1 MISPPTAEKKEAVRK
16 YNKKYMKNS
25 LLSENKNILVFGGAG
40 FIGSHLCE
48 ALVKQGD
55 NVVCVDNFISSD
67 VENIKSLLEFPNF
80 EFIRHDINL
89 PLEPESLPELVKFK
103 VEVFGFHEIYNFACP
118 TSAKEYTKLPVE
130 TATSN
135 SVGVINSL
143 ELARKYKAKYFLA
156 STAAVYGQAPD
167 DYQPVKEDYYG
178 LLDFLG
184 PRACYN
190 EGKRFAETLVTTYRD
205 FYKLDVRIARIFSTY
220 GPRMLEHSGR
230 RIPDYIQEA
239 LNKNEVTIAGDEK
252 LAYSFCYITDM
263 VQGVL
268 ALMNSE
274 VKEPV
279 NLGAEQVYT
288 LTAIA
293 EKIIKLLDVDA
304 PIKYKEG
311 FAYLNQ
317 PAVPNINKA
326 KTELSWFPLVSIEDG
341 LQETINYLR
350 AKSMSYQPFL
360 KK

>member
-1 MISPPTAEKKEAVRK
+1 
-16 YNKKYMKNS
+16 MKNS
-25 LLSENKNILVFGGAG
+25 ILSENKNILVLGGAG

-48 ALVKQGD
+48 ALVKQGH
-55 NVVCVDNFISSD
+55 NVVCVDNFVSSD
-67 VENIKSLLEFPNF
+67 VENIKGLLEFPNF
-80 EFIRHDINL
+80 EFIRHDVNL
-89 PLEPESLPELVKFK
+89 VLEPETLPELVKFK

-130 TATSN
+130 TAVSN

-167 DYQPVKEDYYG
+167 NYQPVKEDYYG

-239 LNKNEVTIAGDEK
+239 LNNNEVVIAGDEK

-263 VQGVL
+263 VQGIL
-268 ALMNSE
+268 ALMNSD
-274 VKEPV
+274 VKDPV
-279 NLGAEQVYT
+279 NLGDEQVYT

-293 EKIIKLLDVDA
+293 EKIIKLLNVEA

-317 PAVPNINKA
+317 PAVPNIEKA
-326 KTELSWFPLVSIEDG
+326 KTELNWFPLVPIEEG

-350 AKSMSYQPFL
+350 AKSMSYQPFF